1 MSHAIGLAEVFNLDG
16 DIGHGL
22 DHVCKRSFR
31 FPELANAQ
39 PEDAQD
45 HRPTHQKAGQEE
57 RGLSAEDGPA
67 KAVDDADNRVQVVE
81 QAPLWRDH
89 TGTEAD
95 RRNVTSELPRSE
107 EQRVGKKCG
116 STCRSGWSRYH

>member
-1 MSHAIGLAEVFNLDG
+1 MSKAIGLAEVFNLEG
-16 DIGHGL
+16 DIGHGR

-57 RGLSAEDGPA
+57 RGLSAEYGPA

-95 RRNVTSELPRSE
+95 RRNVKSELHNNRQE
-107 EQRVGKKCG
+107 ITKVQETDIKRGN
-116 STCRSGWSRYH
+116 TNTR

>member
-45 HRPTHQKAGQEE
+45 HRPTHQTAGQEE
-57 RGLSAEDGPA
+57 RGLYAEDGPA
-67 KAVDDADNRVQVVE
+67 KR
-81 QAPLWRDH
+81 P
-89 TGTEAD
+89 
-95 RRNVTSELPRSE
+95 E
-107 EQRVGKKCG
+107 ERRVGKERV
-116 STCRSGWSRYH
+116 STCRPRWSPHHQTKKHTTTSY

>member
-45 HRPTHQKAGQEE
+45 HRPTHQRAGQEE
-57 RGLSAEDGPA
+57 RGLSAEDGLA
-67 KAVDDADNRVQVVE
+67 KAVDDADNRLQLVE

-89 TGTEAD
+89 TGTETD
-95 RRNVTSELPRSE
+95 KRNVMYECNKEAHTIAKAAE
-107 EQRVGKKCG
+107 E
-116 STCRSGWSRYH
+116 